1 MRDKRNR
8 ALTVKGRTKVDVMS
22 EDFFD
27 DTSDADFLALARQ
40 IDNGPASAPSDTNRT
55 VPSRPVIARLAP
67 GRSGSST
74 SGGDTRPGTPKT
86 SSPATRVV
94 RPGFNSII
102 VNTRQVCEYM
112 NMFANCR
119 KVQAFMVHFNFRE
132 SNSGTCKECTLGGKK
147 QILSNF

>member
-1 MRDKRNR
+1 
-8 ALTVKGRTKVDVMS
+8 MS

-40 IDNGPASAPSDTNRT
+40 FDNGATSAPGDTNRT
-55 VPSRPVIARLAP
+55 VASRPVIARPAP

-102 VNTRQVCEYM
+102 VNTRQVGEYV
-112 NMFANCR
+112 NTFANCR
-119 KVQAFMVHFNFRE
+119 KVQAFMALFNFRE
-132 SNSGTCKECTLGGKK
+132 SNSGICKECTLGGKK
-147 QILSNF
+147 GILSNF